1 MSLRHAFTA
10 TAAAL
15 LLAAPASAQQRTGL
29 MADLTRDVT
38 ELETKLMGLAKAI
51 PADKQ
56 SWRPGAGVRSVGEVW
71 LHVTADNYLL
81 PAALGVAPDPETGIK
96 ATDYATVQAYE
107 ARSMTRDQAVA
118 ALEKSFAHLKKAM
131 AETPDAR
138 LDSTVKFFGQD
149 RTVRQV
155 WIATTTHLH
164 EHLGQ
169 AIAYA
174 RSNGVVPPWSR

>member
-1 MSLRHAFTA
+1 
-10 TAAAL
+10 
-15 LLAAPASAQQRTGL
+15 
-29 MADLTRDVT
+29 
-38 ELETKLMGLAKAI
+38 
-51 PADKQ
+51 
-56 SWRPGAGVRSVGEVW
+56 
-71 LHVTADNYLL
+71 
-81 PAALGVAPDPETGIK
+81 
-96 ATDYATVQAYE
+96 
-107 ARSMTRDQAVA
+107 MTRDQAVA